1 MSLWAIV
8 PVKPLR
14 RGKSRLAGVL
24 SEEERTFLNYNM
36 LGNTVK
42 VLTSVPSIHQV
53 LVISRDPSA
62 LVLARNLGARTIM
75 EDSNSELNLALQR
88 ATVVAMMSAANS
100 VLVLPAD
107 LPLIHAECVEQLI
120 NRANKPPEIIIT
132 PDRRGE
138 GTNALLINPVALI
151 DYYFGPDSFRRHIN
165 QAKKFGIRVDV
176 FENDVLSLDLD
187 LPEDLDLL
195 RQIDGAQLIGTC

>member
-1 MSLWAIV
+1 
-8 PVKPLR
+8 
-14 RGKSRLAGVL
+14 
-24 SEEERTFLNYNM
+24 
-36 LGNTVK
+36 
-42 VLTSVPSIHQV
+42 
-53 LVISRDPSA
+53 
-62 LVLARNLGARTIM
+62 
-75 EDSNSELNLALQR
+75 
-88 ATVVAMMSAANS
+88 MSAANS